1 MSNKLE
7 VRVNQELLNYYKGK
21 PDTIKEAL
29 TLYLRSQQKFLQVY
43 ESTEK

>member
-29 TLYLRSQQKFLQVY
+29 TLYLRSQQKFLKVY
-43 ESTEK
+43 ESTGK

>member
-7 VRVNQELLNYYKGK
+7 VRVNEELLAYYKGK

-29 TLYLRSQQKFLQVY
+29 TLYIRSQQKFIEIY
-43 ESTEK
+43 EKESN